1 MDCDQTSVNIG
12 RRKVIKYVICKKSI
26 SRASNRYPGGR
37 DQHRAYRRC
46 GGGNDASLSAVV
58 NVVEFIGRT
67 YTGSVPID
75 AGRAAALNL
84 KVAANGAANGTMTL
98 ASRAV
103 GVGRATPIVSKV
115 GGIVNLQPAR

>member
-1 MDCDQTSVNIG
+1 MLSV
-12 RRKVIKYVICKKSI
+12 RKVFPVLAIATLVGATSI
-26 SRASNRYPGGR
+26 ALTAG
-37 DQHRAYRRC
+37 C

-58 NVVEFIGRT
+58 NAVEFIGRT

-84 KVAANGAANGTMTL
+84 KVAANGTANGTMTL